1 MTEAEFTELIDALK
15 VDIRLFE
22 EIIQEVAGDII
33 KEGFSEYPI
42 FIATEHDIKLGE
54 IIVDK
59 NDMNARFSMYA
70 TTLEEMLEKNLVLP
84 ARKAEFIKAYKN
96 PKQFICVMLIT
107 NAIASFVFVPYSQGG
122 SIR

>member
-1 MTEAEFTELIDALK
+1 M
-15 VDIRLFE
+15 FE
-22 EIIQEVAGDII
+22 EIIQEVASDII

-54 IIVDK
+54 MIVDK